1 MTPLGEMEQNNEQS
15 NEQNMTR
22 TNKNEQINAS
32 SESLG
37 ILSFI
42 KNLKMFNKKLNCVL
56 RNHVIY
62 SGPVPSVIQDDRVL
76 FIQCTQYTVYIN
88 LHLKRCN
95 QLLDFE
101 TNDDRLKEILV
112 RGSRPSGLW
121 SPENNSKDSK
131 NSIIR
136 LVFLDIV
143 RYTVLKRW

>member
-15 NEQNMTR
+15 NEQSKNMTR

-112 RGSRPSGLW
+112 RGPRPSGSW
-121 SPENNSKDSK
+121 SPENNSKD
-131 NSIIR
+131 SIIR

>member
-1 MTPLGEMEQNNEQS
+1 MIPQSEQGFKIKQICCSEKVG
-15 NEQNMTR
+15 
-22 TNKNEQINAS
+22 NKRPE
-32 SESLG
+32 
-37 ILSFI
+37 
-42 KNLKMFNKKLNCVL
+42 NCVL

-112 RGSRPSGLW
+112 RDPRPSGSW
-121 SPENNSKDSK
+121 SPENNSKD
-131 NSIIR
+131 SIIR

-143 RYTVLKRW
+143 RYTVLERW